1 MDLKNEIAALK
12 DELIELRRDFHRHPE
27 LGLSE
32 FRTAQIIEDYLKAL
46 GLEVRRC
53 LGTGVIGV
61 LKGAKPGKT
70 VTLRSDIDALPVEE
84 MTGLPFKSENPG
96 VMHACGHDGHMSVML
111 IVAKILTA
119 HREELPGTVVF
130 LFQTNEEDAGAE
142 DMIQAGA
149 LENPKPDAILGMHLW
164 SYLPSGSIGI
174 IPGPIMASSY
184 YFKLKIIGKGGHGGA
199 PHNCINPIDCAVHV
213 WEAFQAFHTLEN
225 NSLHP
230 TTVTV
235 GKFQA
240 GQFNIVIPEICEME
254 GSVRCL
260 HTDDEQVRNRL
271 REMIQ
276 GVCTT
281 YRCKFELE
289 FKCGNTILD
298 NDEELAEMIRSTGA
312 EVLGQDKVITK
323 EVGVMIGEDFAEFT
337 RKVPG
342 AFYFFGVNDEK
353 KGTNYDHHHAK
364 FNIDEDVLPSV
375 VELQVTLARKYL
387 GF

>member
-1 MDLKNEIAALK
+1 MDLKKEIAALK
-12 DELIELRRDFHRHPE
+12 DELIELRRDFHKHPE

-32 FRTAQIIEDYLKAL
+32 FRTAQIIEDYLKNL

-53 LGTGVIGV
+53 LGTGVIAV
-61 LKGAKPGKT
+61 LKGEKPGKT
-70 VTLRSDIDALPVEE
+70 VMLRSDIDALPVEE

-119 HREELPGTVVF
+119 HRDEIPGTVVF

-142 DMIQAGA
+142 DMILAGA

-240 GQFNIVIPEICEME
+240 GQFNIVIPDTCEME
-254 GSVRCL
+254 GSIRCL

-271 REMIQ
+271 REMIE
-276 GVCTT
+276 GVCKT

-289 FKCGNTILD
+289 YKCGNTILD
-298 NDEELAEMIRSTGA
+298 NNEELAETIRATGA
-312 EVLGQDKVITK
+312 EILGHDKVITK

-337 RKVPG
+337 RRIPG
-342 AFYFFGVNDEK
+342 AFYFFGVGDEK
-353 KGTNYDHHHAK
+353 KGTHYDHHHAK

-375 VELQVTLARKYL
+375 VEMQVTLAKKYL